1 MTIRRDFFAKHIG
14 IECRFWEKQNNFYVL
29 QTDYREE
36 LLNKGFRIDNELKT
50 RVYKEVSF
58 NDIESAY
65 SVNTF
70 CTYKGFKFFVE
81 SASNRKYT
89 LRPLEEAMN
98 NFNDFPKHAYDP
110 VYEAEESEIEKLW
123 EERKPIEGFIFDA
136 EKIIYI
142 EKNK

>member
-1 MTIRRDFFAKHIG
+1 M
-14 IECRFWEKQNNFYVL
+14 
-29 QTDYREE
+29 QTDYSEE
-36 LLNKGFRIDNELKT
+36 LLSKGFRIDNEPKS

-81 SASNRKYT
+81 SASNGEYT

-98 NFNDFPKHAYDP
+98 HFNDFPKHAYDP
-110 VYEAEESEIEKLW
+110 IYEAEESEIEELW
-123 EERKPIEGFIFDA
+123 EERIPIDKFVFDT
-136 EKIIYI
+136 EPIIYI
-142 EKNK
+142 KKKV